1 MNIVYCLDDNN
12 TFIELAQMSIN
23 SILKFN
29 PNAVIHIITKKY
41 ISELSEHKQYIFDV
55 PNNID
60 WRRRNSNDVISNAT
74 YYKIYIQD
82 ILKDI
87 DKCLFIDA
95 DVICQKPLDIFYNSD
110 VQYYGGIATQTDTS
124 WQAKEL
130 NIPYYYN
137 GGVLLM
143 NLQNLRKIDIKK
155 LILQKHL
162 YSYNVKFWRHE
173 ETLLNST
180 VNHLFKKFDIIFNKF
195 RRQYHGI
202 EKDNEAYLLHFLG
215 SAKSLMKAY
224 YNKHI
229 NNIINDCDDC
239 PIVYCFDRGYLDLTV
254 ASINSIK
261 KFNPT
266 TKIILVT
273 NEYFD
278 ELSEYEQH
286 VIDIS
291 KYKFP
296 KPIGNPDVDRLPD
309 FTYVRL
315 LLPEILKT
323 YNKCLYLDGDVL
335 CKGDISEL
343 LNTDI
348 DFFGGYL
355 DFDEKHYLRLTGVKN
370 YVNAGVLLM
379 NLKNLRNDNFLSKA
393 LSFDCNSKSI
403 FKKHWSHDQTIINEL
418 YQNKIK
424 IIDVKYNAQ
433 LDYHR
438 QVKIS
443 EIPNNSILVHFMG
456 TENKISFWESYFH
469 IIKIFPKEVTCLMTT
484 YNTNLEFLDKT
495 ISCIINQKYSNIK
508 FIICNDSPDNHILQN
523 KLDEYTLNDERIS
536 VLKNDTN
543 MGIGYTRQKLKNL
556 STSEF
561 TAIIDDDDLYP
572 DDKILKQVA
581 VLMAKKDI
589 SLCFTNGKTI
599 GLKDDIVLNTPTDDE
614 LRTSLIH
621 ENKILNPSVIYRTK
635 DFKNINYDVN
645 LRFGEDYDF
654 WFNAIIKN
662 DLKFFG
668 IKEILYFYRKNS
680 DSSLTKDVMNQRELH
695 QRIIQNNFN
704 FIGYNINNQIAKYLD
719 PLQIPVP
726 KLSYLEKNKLNS
738 ILISICNKFNLD
750 LKYFMNFLK
759 CRENS

>member
-41 ISELSEHKQYIFDV
+41 ISALSEHKQYIFDV

-110 VQYYGGIATQTDTS
+110 VQYYGGIPAQTDTP

-130 NIPYYYN
+130 NVPYYYN

-155 LILQKHL
+155 LILQKRLHS
-162 YSYNVKFWRHE
+162 YSVKFWCHE

-180 VNHLFKKFDIIFNKF
+180 VNHLFKKFDTVFNKF
-195 RRQYHGI
+195 RRQWHGI
-202 EKDNEAYLLHFLG
+202 EKDNDAYLLHFLG
-215 SAKSLMKAY
+215 ADKSLMKAY

-229 NNIINDCDDC
+229 KGMIDNYDNC
-239 PIVYCFDRGYLDLTV
+239 PIVYCFDRGYLDLTT

-266 TKIILVT
+266 VKIILVT

-286 VIDIS
+286 VINIS

-296 KPIGNPDVDRLPD
+296 KPIGNTDTRLTD

-323 YNKCLYLDGDVL
+323 YDKCLYLDGDIL
-335 CKGDISEL
+335 CKGSISEL
-343 LNTDI
+343 LNTDVV
-348 DFFGGYL
+348 FFGGCL
-355 DFDEKHYLRLTGVKN
+355 DIDEKIHLRESGIKN

-379 NLKNLRNDNFLSKA
+379 NLKNLRYDNFLNKS
-393 LSFDCNSKSI
+393 LSFDCDSNSV
-403 FKKHWSHDQTIINEL
+403 FKTHWCHDQTIINEL
-418 YQNKIK
+418 YRNKIK
-424 IIDVKYNAQ
+424 IIDRKYNTQ
-433 LDYHR
+433 LNYSH

-443 EIPNNSILVHFMG
+443 EIPNNSTLVHFLG
-456 TENKISFWESYFH
+456 TENKISFWELYFH
-469 IIKIFPKEVTCLMTT
+469 TIKIFPKEVTCLMAT

-523 KLDEYTLNDERIS
+523 KLNEYALNDKRIS

-543 MGIGYTRQKLKNL
+543 MGIGYTRQRLKNL

-572 DDKILKQVA
+572 DDKILRQVA
-581 VLMAKKDI
+581 VLMAKKDV
-589 SLCFTNGKTI
+589 SLCFTNCKTM
-599 GLKDDIVLNTPTDDE
+599 GLKNNITLTMPSDDE
-614 LRTSLIH
+614 LKTSLMY
-621 ENKILNPSVIYRTK
+621 ENKILNASTMYRTK

-662 DLKFFG
+662 NLKFFA
-668 IKEILYFYRKNS
+668 IREILYFYRKDSN
-680 DSSLTKDVMNQRELH
+680 SSLTKEFRCQRELH
-695 QRIIQNNFN
+695 QQIIQNNFN
-704 FIGYNINNQIAKYLD
+704 FVGYNISDQIAKYLD
-719 PLQIPVP
+719 PHQTPVP

-738 ILISICNKFNLD
+738 ILTDICNKFNLN
-750 LKYFMNFLK
+750 LKYFSEFLTK
-759 CRENS
+759 RGT